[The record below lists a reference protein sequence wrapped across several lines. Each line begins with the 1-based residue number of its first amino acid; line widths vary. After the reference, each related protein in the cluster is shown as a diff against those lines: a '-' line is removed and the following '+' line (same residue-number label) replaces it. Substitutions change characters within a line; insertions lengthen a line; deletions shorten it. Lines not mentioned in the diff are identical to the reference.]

1 MSLSTCIIGCCIVSQ
16 GRSGSYVWLILGLP
30 LIVLSH
36 VVVMCVTW
44 LLVISIGTAKV
55 SNNVSLSISKYLCHH
70 VMSK

>member
-1 MSLSTCIIGCCIVSQ
+1 MLLSTCIIGCCIVSQ
-16 GRSGSYVWLILGLP
+16 SRSGSYVWLILGLP

-55 SNNVSLSISKYLCHH
+55 STDITSKVSTDVTEERKY
-70 VMSK
+70 